1 MMLLEA
7 TAIVKSPSTLKTD
20 TPIIDPLLLGGG

>member
-7 TAIVKSPSTLKTD
+7 TAVVKSPSTFKTD
-20 TPIIDPLLLGGG
+20 TPIIDPSLLGGG